1 MTDGQSF
8 SCGVLVRSRMFEDK
22 GDPVYRLAL
31 SSQPYGPASRNWP
44 LERGRMEML
53 RMLRNLLKKDVP
65 AATAA
70 RMGMLRMLADWVTR
84 YPLLVVAGWLILTIA
99 LLPFTWNMGQRL
111 TGELTPPAHSQALEV
126 QRLISRN
133 MPDAGKQQLVL
144 TLHSEEH
151 AVGTPEFEAGLDT
164 LLEKIRGVPGVD
176 RIITHRDLGFERL
189 GPSGQEYSAI
199 LLSMDIS
206 SLEKAQQAVESI
218 RETLK
223 EWNSAFE
230 VNVTG
235 LPAVAIDLSEV
246 SESDVGRAEQT
257 ALPVTSI
264 LLVAAFGA
272 LLSALIPP
280 LVGWIAVI
288 LALGA
293 IALLSRAYPVHSL
306 AQTVTVMLGLA
317 AGIDYCLLMV
327 TRFREEMDKG
337 QSPREAAM
345 RSVTTAG
352 RAIVLSGIMVAVSL
366 VALLFPPLN
375 LVRSIG
381 MAGIVVILFSVL
393 VAVTLVPA
401 LLTLL
406 GARINW
412 PKAIYRWFAPS
423 IRGKGW
429 ERLAGCIAARPGR
442 WAAVATLFLLALGLP
457 LGRIEI
463 YNEGVQNLSP
473 SVESRKGV
481 EALKHLDLDGMLDRV
496 DVLVDLGEGNTFYG
510 TPAVEQAARLTKEL
524 ESAIGKGIVL
534 GPAPS
539 KIPEDALRKLYASPP
554 VENAFPMP
562 EAARYI
568 SESGRFLL
576 FRVMPEDALG
586 AQTRDSFVRQVRDLA
601 RQSFA
606 KASVFLGGDPVA
618 FQDFDR
624 ALYRNFPVAVALVL
638 LLTFLFLFAVFRSPY
653 VAMVAVAGNL
663 FVLAASMGALVAVFQ
678 WELGHAAVHPMV
690 PVIVFAI
697 TFGLSMDYQ
706 VFLLSRV
713 WEFHLE
719 GKPLRDAIV
728 NGVSCTARI
737 ITFAALIM
745 GVVFAT
751 FMISDVMTVKMLGF
765 GLAAAVLLDATIAR
779 LILMPALLAL
789 GQRFIRR
796 KGEPS
801 AFLHH

>member
-1 MTDGQSF
+1 
-8 SCGVLVRSRMFEDK
+8 
-22 GDPVYRLAL
+22 
-31 SSQPYGPASRNWP
+31 
-44 LERGRMEML
+44 ML

-70 RMGMLRMLADWVTR
+70 RMGMLRMLAHWVTR

-164 LLEKIRGVPGVD
+164 LLEKIRGVPGLD

-206 SLEKAQQAVESI
+206 TLEKAQQAVESI

-272 LLSALIPP
+272 LLSALIPS

-406 GARINW
+406 GARIGRKRSIAGSPRPSGEKDGNVW
-412 PKAIYRWFAPS
+412 LAASPPDRAAGQPLPRCSFWRWGFRWAGLKSTTRACKICPLPS
-423 IRGKGW
+423 SHGKGW
-429 ERLAGCIAARPGR
+429 KRSNIWTWMACWIGLMSSWTWERGTRSMAHRRWNRP
-442 WAAVATLFLLALGLP
+442 
-457 LGRIEI
+457 
-463 YNEGVQNLSP
+463 
-473 SVESRKGV
+473 
-481 EALKHLDLDGMLDRV
+481 
-496 DVLVDLGEGNTFYG
+496 
-510 TPAVEQAARLTKEL
+510 
-524 ESAIGKGIVL
+524 
-534 GPAPS
+534 
-539 KIPEDALRKLYASPP
+539 
-554 VENAFPMP
+554 
-562 EAARYI
+562 
-568 SESGRFLL
+568 
-576 FRVMPEDALG
+576 
-586 AQTRDSFVRQVRDLA
+586 
-601 RQSFA
+601 
-606 KASVFLGGDPVA
+606 
-618 FQDFDR
+618 
-624 ALYRNFPVAVALVL
+624 
-638 LLTFLFLFAVFRSPY
+638 
-653 VAMVAVAGNL
+653 
-663 FVLAASMGALVAVFQ
+663 
-678 WELGHAAVHPMV
+678 HA
-690 PVIVFAI
+690 
-697 TFGLSMDYQ
+697 
-706 VFLLSRV
+706 
-713 WEFHLE
+713 
-719 GKPLRDAIV
+719 
-728 NGVSCTARI
+728 
-737 ITFAALIM
+737 
-745 GVVFAT
+745 
-751 FMISDVMTVKMLGF
+751 
-765 GLAAAVLLDATIAR
+765 
-779 LILMPALLAL
+779 
-789 GQRFIRR
+789 
-796 KGEPS
+796 
-801 AFLHH
+801 